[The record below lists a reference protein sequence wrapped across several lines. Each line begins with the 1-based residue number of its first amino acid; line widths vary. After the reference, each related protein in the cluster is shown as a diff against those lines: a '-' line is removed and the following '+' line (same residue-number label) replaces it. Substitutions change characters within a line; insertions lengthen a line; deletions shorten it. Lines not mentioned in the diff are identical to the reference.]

1 MKASAGVGRSYAKA
15 LFELARERNQADAIG
30 RELDSIVELFARD
43 ATLHA
48 FFARPW
54 VASSVKRTAAAEI
67 ATRLGVSTLAC
78 DFLAL
83 VAAQGR
89 VDHLGAIAAAY
100 RELQD
105 DAEGR
110 VRARVRTATPL
121 SESERSALAS
131 RLGRVLGGKRVV
143 LEEITDKELLG
154 GFVAE
159 IGSLLVDASLDGQL
173 ARLRQRLVHG

>member
-30 RELDSIVELFARD
+30 RDLDTIVEQFTRD
-43 ATLHA
+43 PALQA

-54 VASSVKRTAAAEI
+54 VASTAKRAAAAEI
-67 ATRLGVSTLAC
+67 GRRLGVSTLAI

-83 VAAQGR
+83 AAGQGR
-89 VDHLGAIAAAY
+89 VDHLGVIADAY

-105 DAEGR
+105 EAEGR
-110 VRARVRTATPL
+110 VRARVRSATPL
-121 SESERSALAS
+121 SDSERSALAAK
-131 RLGRVLGGKRVV
+131 LGSALGGKRVV
-143 LEEITDKELLG
+143 IEEVTDKELLG

-159 IGSLLVDASLDGQL
+159 IGSLQVDASLDGQL

>member
-15 LFELARERNQADAIG
+15 LFELARERKQVDAIG
-30 RELDSIVELFARD
+30 PELGSIVELFARE
-43 ATLHA
+43 AELHA

-100 RELQD
+100 SYTRGE
-105 DAEGR
+105 
-110 VRARVRTATPL
+110 
-121 SESERSALAS
+121 
-131 RLGRVLGGKRVV
+131 
-143 LEEITDKELLG
+143 
-154 GFVAE
+154 
-159 IGSLLVDASLDGQL
+159 
-173 ARLRQRLVHG
+173 

>member
-15 LFELARERNQADAIG
+15 LFELARERQQADVIG
-30 RELDSIVELFARD
+30 GELDRITDLFARE
-43 ATLHA
+43 AELHA
-48 FFARPW
+48 FFGRPW

-67 ATRLGVSTLAC
+67 ATGLGVSTLAR

-89 VDHLGAIAAAY
+89 VDYLGAIAAAY
-100 RELQD
+100 RELHD

-110 VRARVRTATPL
+110 VRARVRTATPF
-121 SESERSALAS
+121 SESERSALAA
-131 RLGRVLGGKRVV
+131 RLGRALGGKRVV
-143 LEEITDKELLG
+143 LEEVTDKELLG

-159 IGSLLVDASLDGQL
+159 IGSLLVDASLVGQL

>member
-1 MKASAGVGRSYAKA
+1 MKASARVGRSYAKA
-15 LFELARERNQADAIG
+15 LFELARERKQADAIG
-30 RELDSIVELFARD
+30 RDLDSIVEQVTRD
-43 ATLHA
+43 AALQA

-54 VASSVKRTAAAEI
+54 VAASVKRSAAAEI
-67 ATRLGVSTLAC
+67 ATRLGVSTLAR

-89 VDHLGAIAAAY
+89 VDQLGAIVAAY
-100 RELQD
+100 RDLQD
-105 DAEGR
+105 EAEGR
-110 VRARVRTATPL
+110 IRARVRTATPL
-121 SESERSALAS
+121 SESERSALAA
-131 RLGRVLGGKRVV
+131 RLGRALGGKRVV
-143 LEEITDKELLG
+143 LEEVTDQELLG

>member
-1 MKASAGVGRSYAKA
+1 MKASAAVGRSYAKA
-15 LFELARERNQADAIG
+15 LFELARERKQADAIG
-30 RELDSIVELFARD
+30 RDLDSIVELFTREA
-43 ATLHA
+43 ALHP

-54 VASSVKRTAAAEI
+54 VASSVKRSAAAEI
-67 ATRLGVSTLAC
+67 ATRLGVSTLAR

-89 VDHLGAIAAAY
+89 VDHLGAIAGAY
-100 RELQD
+100 RELHD
-105 DAEGR
+105 ETEGR

-121 SESERSALAS
+121 SESDRTTLAA
-131 RLGRVLGGKRVV
+131 RLGRALGGKRVV
-143 LEEITDKELLG
+143 LEEVTDKELLG